1 MSLGCIRIDF
11 DYAPFESANQLLY
24 DSSIVSQ
31 RLLAFRPYIRAHGLK
46 SLHPA
51 IKATFQTTASNSFR
65 AMRTFEDIFTLAY
78 YKHQAQIKFRN
89 IDVIIVPSTVEHF
102 TVTELQEEPLA
113 RNKIMGKFTNFVNLL
128 DLCAVSVLVGWWKN

>member
-1 MSLGCIRIDF
+1 
-11 DYAPFESANQLLY
+11 
-24 DSSIVSQ
+24 
-31 RLLAFRPYIRAHGLK
+31 
-46 SLHPA
+46 
-51 IKATFQTTASNSFR
+51 
-65 AMRTFEDIFTLAY
+65 MRTFEDIFTLAY